1 MTERSFGTKENYGHH
16 HHNSFLNFFAHKNV
30 FLISLGVFLLI
41 LVLFVIAIFVIV
53 IVDLTRGNDLQT
65 QITSKTQP
73 DTLLNTLK
81 KGLNK
86 MILKENSFNFNLCF
100 SKKYKHTYNDS
111 FIEIINPYDLLYTQD
126 KSFINQGKI
135 QLKKN
140 FDNDLYNKTTISFS
154 ITSNLPKFSAI
165 KLIEITL
172 DIDTSIFFIK
182 NSYSLCS
189 NEEKSERKC
198 DKSIGKFYKDYEFT
212 FNSESSKQKLLKSRD
227 KFIEEELNGHFNKK
241 ISHSIKNHDKDEDD
255 IIISNKIELSKIYEL
270 IFFIDDNDYNHYH
283 NNNKSI
289 SDNKNI
295 RFKNNLGKIAFIIE
309 LTKC

>member
-1 MTERSFGTKENYGHH
+1 MTERHFQKENNSHH
-16 HHNSFLNFFAHKNV
+16 HHNVFLNFFAHRNV

-100 SKKYKHTYNDS
+100 SKKYKNTHNDS
-111 FIEIINPYDLLYTQD
+111 FIELTNPYEILYNKD

-135 QLKKN
+135 QIKKH
-140 FDNDLYNKTTISFS
+140 FDNHELFNQTTISFS
-154 ITSNLPKFSAI
+154 ITSNLPKFSTI
-165 KLIEITL
+165 ILIEINL
-172 DIDTSIFFIK
+172 DIDTSFFFIK
-182 NSYSLCS
+182 NSYYLCS
-189 NEEKSERKC
+189 NEEKSDRKC
-198 DKSIGKFYKDYEFT
+198 DKSIGKFFRDYEFT
-212 FNSESSKQKLLKSRD
+212 FNSESSKQKLIKSKD

-241 ISHSIKNHDKDEDD
+241 ISKSIKNHDKDEDD
-255 IIISNKIELSKIYEL
+255 LVISNKIELSKIYQL
-270 IFFIDDNDYNHYH
+270 LFFIDDNEYNHYH
-283 NNNKSI
+283 NNKSNT
-289 SDNKNI
+289 DDKHNI

-309 LTKC
+309 PTKC